1 MLLPAATPKTIPATV
16 NAVFLRSFA
25 QATLGAVCLLLAI
38 FPTYL
43 QAQEPQEPLTTD
55 EVVKVNTD
63 LLVFPIRIRDKR
75 GPAATTLTERDLSLK
90 DEDHVTAGLFL
101 YHGADRVA
109 LVFALD
115 QSGSLREIVSRQ
127 REAALAL
134 AGRFGDRSQV
144 AVIRFA
150 EKPSLVAP
158 FSRDTA
164 AAREA
169 FSFPA
174 QANQHTAIFDA
185 AAAAVKT
192 FDGLP
197 RVRSER
203 RLVVLISDGLDNAS
217 TIKASAVI
225 EAAMRTHVSFYVIH
239 LPLFE
244 PRDGRLA
251 VRPSAKGFREL
262 AEKTGGKYFLVG
274 DSRTALAPQANNAN
288 NDLTPIFQAIEDDLR
303 SQYLL
308 GFYAGEGA
316 RDGRNHRFTIGL
328 PAGVEYQI
336 GGYKYSRTHEFF
348 HVLQS
353 EPKKPPK

>member
-1 MLLPAATPKTIPATV
+1 MLPAVSSRTPLTV
-16 NAVFLRSFA
+16 SAVSLRLSAFFLLIA
-25 QATLGAVCLLLAI
+25 LVALIA
-38 FPTYL
+38 PPPNK
-43 QAQEPQEPLTTD
+43 AQEPTNDD
-55 EVVKVNTD
+55 EVVKVSTD
-63 LLVFPIRIRDKR
+63 LLVFPIRVKDKR
-75 GPAATTLTERDLSLK
+75 GQAATILTERDLLLK
-90 DEDHVTAGLFL
+90 DEDHVTAGLTL

-115 QSGSLREIVSRQ
+115 QSGSLREIVSQQ

-134 AGRFGDRSQV
+134 AERFGDRSQV

-150 EKPSLVAP
+150 EKSSLVVP
-158 FSRDTA
+158 FGKDTS

-169 FSFPA
+169 FTFPA
-174 QANQHTAIFDA
+174 RPNQHTAIFDA

-197 RVRSER
+197 LVRSER

-217 TIKASAVI
+217 RIKAGPVIQSAL
-225 EAAMRTHVSFYVIH
+225 RNQVSFYVIH

-251 VRPSAKGFREL
+251 VRPPAKGFREL

-274 DSRTALAPQANNAN
+274 NAKAALAQNTNI
-288 NDLTPIFQAIEDDLR
+288 DLTLIFRAIEDDLR

-308 GFYAGEGA
+308 GYYAGEGS
-316 RDGRNHRFTIGL
+316 RDGRDHRFTISL
-328 PAGVEYQI
+328 PAGVEYQL
-336 GGYKYSRTHEFF
+336 GGYGYSRKHEFF
-348 HVLQS
+348 VKLPRDEQKS
-353 EPKKPPK
+353 TQP